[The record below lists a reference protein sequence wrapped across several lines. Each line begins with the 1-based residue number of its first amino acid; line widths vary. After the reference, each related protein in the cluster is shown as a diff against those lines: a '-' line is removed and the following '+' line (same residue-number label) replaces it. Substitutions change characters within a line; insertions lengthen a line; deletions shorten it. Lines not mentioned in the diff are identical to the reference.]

1 MSIEFSLDY
10 QTAEGLEHSAKLP
23 SSTQI
28 VLWMQETLSYIKYNQ
43 AVELCV
49 RIVSEQESQ
58 TLNLTYRGK
67 DSPTNVLSF
76 ESDIPDYIP
85 SNHIGDLVICASVV
99 ETEAGE
105 QEKISLHHWAHMCIH
120 GLLHLLG
127 YDHIED
133 AQAQQME
140 SIETAILGQLGID
153 DPYQMK

>member
-28 VLWMQETLSYIKYNQ
+28 VLWMQETLSYVKYNQ